1 MRQIALLIF
10 WRIMILPGIYLHAQ
24 DNTGTSFASGFKER
38 KEKALAEL
46 KNFTRPDTAR
56 VNALIKVLNTAVFL
70 KEREEVLIYLP
81 ETLALSRKLKYAKG
95 LASCYLQ
102 TAAYYKSASDYSQSL
117 MYYDSALYIADNM
130 RDQNL
135 TALKVRALEQ
145 KGTIYYIQE
154 NYYTALDY
162 YLETLKYDT
171 AISEKIKSRIYTF
184 ITGIYIS
191 LNSLEKASEYSQKNI
206 KLVEHD
212 SGIMARNSVYFS
224 YIDICLLKNDLK
236 TATLYLDKM
245 SPVIPDPEE
254 VQVNFG
260 YYLKR
265 GRVAYLEQKY
275 SEAYAF
281 FQETY
286 KYAEEGGH
294 SNSRSV
300 SLYFLANT
308 ALKLGYYE
316 AAKNYA
322 LQNVAL
328 TQKITSKSKRIDAL
342 TTLSDYYARTNNKE
356 KSYELLQQAMQLK
369 DSLMNETNIKQLNA
383 LGSIYESEKQRK
395 EIALLQHDK
404 QKQAADVKQQAT
416 LNKIFVGSII
426 LLLILGYLGYTNFRK
441 GQQLAKNQQTLQK
454 QKIIELEKDKQL
466 LSIDAMLKGQEEERS
481 RIAKD
486 LHDGLGGLLSGT
498 KLSFMNVKE
507 TLVLS
512 PENGVLF
519 DKSLSMLDNTI
530 GDLRKVAQN
539 LMPEALVKF
548 GLHEAVRD
556 FCDSIQS
563 SAGIKVLYQELGEK
577 RKLDNTAEVF
587 AYRIIQELVNNAVK
601 HADAS
606 QVLVQLTINKDRIR
620 ITVEDDGKG
629 FDKQK
634 IRHTKG
640 AGMANINYRVQY
652 FNGAI
657 DTVTSPGNG
666 TSVNIELIA

>member
-1 MRQIALLIF
+1 MAEK
-10 WRIMILPGIYLHAQ
+10 RITH
-24 DNTGTSFASGFKER
+24 
-38 KEKALAEL
+38 
-46 KNFTRPDTAR
+46 
-56 VNALIKVLNTAVFL
+56 
-70 KEREEVLIYLP
+70 
-81 ETLALSRKLKYAKG
+81 
-95 LASCYLQ
+95 
-102 TAAYYKSASDYSQSL
+102 
-117 MYYDSALYIADNM
+117 
-130 RDQNL
+130 
-135 TALKVRALEQ
+135 
-145 KGTIYYIQE
+145 
-154 NYYTALDY
+154 
-162 YLETLKYDT
+162 
-171 AISEKIKSRIYTF
+171 IYTF
-184 ITGIYIS
+184 ITDIYTT
-191 LNSLEKASEYSQKNI
+191 LNNLDKASEYALRNI
-206 KLVEHD
+206 KLVADD
-212 SGIMARNSVYFS
+212 SLIGTQSSVYFS
-224 YIDICLLKNDLK
+224 YIDICLQKNDLK
-236 TATLYLDKM
+236 TATFYLDKM
-245 SPVIPDPEE
+245 SPGIPDPVE

-265 GRVAYLEQKY
+265 GRIAYLERKY
-275 SEAYAF
+275 NEAYDY
-281 FQETY
+281 FQKTY

-300 SLYFLANT
+300 TLSFLSRT
-308 ALKLGYYE
+308 ALQLGFNE

-322 LQNVAL
+322 LENIA
-328 TQKITSKSKRIDAL
+328 ITDKMNSKSKKIDAL
-342 TTLSDYYARTNNKE
+342 MTLSDYYTKTDNKA
-356 KSYELLQQAMQLK
+356 KAFELLQQATQLK
-369 DSLMNETNIKQLNA
+369 DSVMNETNLKQAKA
-383 LGSIYESEKQRK
+383 LGSIYESDKQQRQ
-395 EIALLQHDK
+395 ITLLQHEK
-404 QKQAADVKQQAT
+404 EMQAADVKQKST
-416 LNKIFVGSII
+416 LNKIFIGSIV
-426 LLLILGYLGYTNFRK
+426 LLLGLGYLGYTNFRK
-441 GQQLAKNQQTLQK
+441 GQQLAKSQQVYQK

-507 TLVLS
+507 NLVLT

-563 SAGIKVLYQELGEK
+563 SSGIKVLYQEMGEK

-601 HADAS
+601 HAEAR
-606 QVLVQLTINKDRIR
+606 QVLVQLTINTNKVR

-629 FDKQK
+629 FDKTK
-634 IRHTKG
+634 IMQTRG

-652 FNGAI
+652 FNGEI
-657 DTVTSPGNG
+657 DMITSPGNG